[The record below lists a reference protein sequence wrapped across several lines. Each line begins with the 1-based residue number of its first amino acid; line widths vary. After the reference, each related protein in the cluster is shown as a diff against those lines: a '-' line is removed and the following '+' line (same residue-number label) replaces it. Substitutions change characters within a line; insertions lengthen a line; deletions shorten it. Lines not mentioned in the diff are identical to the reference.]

1 MSRELDV
8 QIAQKLFGIPL
19 KSDSMEIPCP
29 YYSSSSIHVCE
40 ILEALRVRGFTVD
53 IFFDTADGK
62 PNCLCMLD
70 GLKHLG
76 KEDICVAEE
85 ESLPLALC
93 KAALEVLG

>member
-40 ILEALRVRGFTVD
+40 ILEALSKRGFVVTIEHYTKAGGGGCWVEVRGRGTFE
-53 IFFDTADGK
+53 AD
-62 PNCLCMLD
+62 
-70 GLKHLG
+70 
-76 KEDICVAEE
+76 EYFA

-93 KAALEVLG
+93 QAAIKAVG